1 MLIDYARFAVA
12 AAMTAGAVAALPG
25 SAAAAPGRG
34 PCLVGNWTLTKY
46 TMTMKGKDV
55 SLRTT
60 GGQNTRLRVTR
71 DGAVYDFNR
80 SKPAITNGTRS
91 GEPVGLWASYRGK
104 LALKSKFRGTRTGT
118 LTTRPASAR
127 GDANG
132 LLGQLKPEKKLL
144 AKYSIGETYRR
155 GEWVALTPHRADFRC
170 NGRTLVL
177 QAKKR
182 DFFGTSAVK
191 IEYRRS

>member
-1 MLIDYARFAVA
+1 MLIDHARLAIA
-12 AAMTAGAVAALPG
+12 AALTAGAVAALPG

-46 TMTMKGKDV
+46 TMNLKGKDV
-55 SLRTT
+55 ALRTT
-60 GGQNTRLRVTR
+60 GGQGTRLRVTR
-71 DGAVYDFNR
+71 GGAVYDFNR
-80 SKPAITNGTRS
+80 SKPAVTNGTRS
-91 GEPVGLWASYRGK
+91 GEQVGLWSSYRGK
-104 LALKSKFRGTRTGT
+104 LALKSKFRGTRSGV

-144 AKYSIGETYRR
+144 AKYSIVETYRR
-155 GEWVALTPHRADFRC
+155 GEWVSLTPPRADFRC